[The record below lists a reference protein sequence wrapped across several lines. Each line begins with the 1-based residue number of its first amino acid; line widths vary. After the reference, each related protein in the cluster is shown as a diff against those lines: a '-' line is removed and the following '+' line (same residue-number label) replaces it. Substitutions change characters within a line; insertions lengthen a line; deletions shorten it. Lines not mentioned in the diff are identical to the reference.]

1 MSRIAPPS
9 ARLNQTIIQKP
20 IAPIPGPDERITM
33 STTLTGTFDSREQ
46 ADMAVERLVQEIGIE
61 RTDIFV
67 AASGTENSAGNLI
80 GGADNETVDQAER
93 DDVPLAG
100 GITVSIDL
108 QDEAKVEVVTAALEE
123 FGAEI

>member
-1 MSRIAPPS
+1 M
-9 ARLNQTIIQKP
+9 
-20 IAPIPGPDERITM
+20 TM
-33 STTLTGTFDSREQ
+33 TLTGTFDRRDQ

-67 AASGTENSAGNLI
+67 AASGSENSAGNCI
-80 GGADNETVDQAER
+80 GGADSKTIAQDEK

-123 FGAEI
+123 FGTQL